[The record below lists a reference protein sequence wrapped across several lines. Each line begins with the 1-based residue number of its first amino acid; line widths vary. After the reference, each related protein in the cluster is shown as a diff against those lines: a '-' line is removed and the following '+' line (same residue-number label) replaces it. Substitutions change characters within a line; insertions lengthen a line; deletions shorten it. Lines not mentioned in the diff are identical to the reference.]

1 VGLTL
6 GSAPDSWGVWFADDP
21 KQTPWHRF
29 LDEVAAA
36 GYHWIELGPYG
47 YLPTDLDV
55 LGRELDERE
64 LRVTG
69 TFTMFHFEEGTAWEA
84 RRAEV
89 ERTCKLLAALQAKY
103 LILIDDVYT
112 DLFTGERL
120 APSELD
126 EAGWKTFVETSRRIA
141 DVADRHGLQPVLH
154 PHAETH
160 VEYEHQIEQFLEDV
174 NGEID
179 LCLDVGHHAYR
190 EGDPVVFMG
199 RHHERIPYLH
209 LKSVDPELQHRVKEE
224 GIPFALAVADGMFV
238 EPSQGAVD
246 FRALKDVL
254 DEVAYDGFGIVEQD
268 MYPAPFDKPFP
279 IAERTRLYLLDLG
292 LGSADLA

>member
-1 VGLTL
+1 MPVTL

-36 GYHWIELGPYG
+36 GYRWIELGPYG

-55 LGRELDERE
+55 LKTELERRQ

-69 TFTMFHFEEGTAWEA
+69 TFAMFHFEREGAWDES
-84 RRAEV
+84 RETV
-89 ERTCKLLAALQAKY
+89 KRTCELLDALHAQY

-112 DLFTGERL
+112 NLFTGEAL
-120 APSELD
+120 ASADLDD
-126 EAGWKTFVETSRRIA
+126 EAWGRLIETTHQIA
-141 DVADRHGLQPVLH
+141 DAARQHGLHPVLH

-160 VEYEHQIEQFLEDV
+160 IEYEHQIERFLDD
-174 NGEID
+174 GDDGIG

-190 EGDPVVFMG
+190 GGNPIAFIR

-209 LKSVDPELQHRVKEE
+209 LKSVDREVQQRVESD
-224 GIPFALAVADGMFV
+224 GIPFAKAVANDMFV
-238 EPSQGAVD
+238 EPSKGAVD
-246 FRALKDVL
+246 FKALRDIL
-254 DEVAYDGFGIVEQD
+254 AEVGYEGFGIVEQD

-279 IAERTRLYLLDLG
+279 IAQRTHKYLLEIG
-292 LGSADLA
+292 LGQA